1 MSLPKLL
8 IKNILKK
15 KKQSRFQEN
24 KEYFNKWAHT
34 YDKYLFRWFMK
45 RAQQKSIDLI
55 DKMNFSALEVGCGTG
70 EGLLMLKEATNGKI
84 VGIDISDEMLKRAR
98 NKLKGKN
105 INVKKANVEN
115 IPYNNETFDAV
126 LSTESFHHYVNPRK
140 AINEMKRVLK
150 KGGNLIITDANFYLP
165 LFNKIM
171 EKIEPGI
178 VHIYNKKEMKKI
190 FIQAGLKNIK
200 QKRTAFAFFITKG
213 VK

>member
-8 IKNILKK
+8 LNNILKK
-15 KKQSRFQEN
+15 KKQSRFKEN

-70 EGLLMLKEATNGKI
+70 EGLLMLKEKTNGTI
-84 VGIDISDEMLKRAR
+84 VGIDISEEMLKRAKEKLNGR
-98 NKLKGKN
+98 NVNL
-105 INVKKANVEN
+105 KKANVES
-115 IPYNNETFDAV
+115 IPYNDETFDV
-126 LSTESFHHYVNPRK
+126 VMSTESFHHYVNPKR

-150 KGGNLIITDANFYLP
+150 KGGDLIITDANFYLP

-178 VHIYNKKEMKKI
+178 VHIYNKQEMKKL
-190 FIQAGLKNIK
+190 FIQAGFKDIV

>member
-70 EGLLMLKEATNGKI
+70 EGLLMLKEKTNGTI
-84 VGIDISDEMLKRAR
+84 VGIDISEEMLKRAKEKL
-98 NKLKGKN
+98 NKRN
-105 INVKKANVEN
+105 INLKKANVES
-115 IPYNNETFDAV
+115 IPYNDETFDV
-126 LSTESFHHYVNPRK
+126 VMSTESFHHYVNPKR

-150 KGGNLIITDANFYLP
+150 KGGDLIITDANFYLP

-200 QKRTAFAFFITKG
+200 QKRTAFAFFITKS
-213 VK
+213 

>member
-1 MSLPKLL
+1 
-8 IKNILKK
+8 
-15 KKQSRFQEN
+15 
-24 KEYFNKWAHT
+24 
-34 YDKYLFRWFMK
+34 
-45 RAQQKSIDLI
+45 
-55 DKMNFSALEVGCGTG
+55 
-70 EGLLMLKEATNGKI
+70 ML
-84 VGIDISDEMLKRAR
+84 S
-98 NKLKGKN
+98 
-105 INVKKANVEN
+105 
-115 IPYNNETFDAV
+115 FDAV

-171 EKIEPGI
+171 EKIELGI